1 MTMLNT
7 LADGTANSLEGR
19 RYYGFAW
26 VWRRLIAGL
35 VDSLLVIGWGLLA
48 VLSVAVAIAI
58 AGLFNEAWLYQRYW
72 WFHIYYFVFIG
83 FPVACVAVVL
93 RHVLVVFRVSSK
105 GDTLGHRLFGLRI
118 VDRNG
123 EMIGRG
129 RSLGRHI
136 LGSPLLSAYVLPM
149 IVLYLFDALFN
160 FKLAD
165 TLQAWV
171 LWGLIVTAVLVMLNH
186 VWMGFDAEGRGW
198 HDWVAGT
205 VVVRERMLYVKD
217 FG

>member
-1 MTMLNT
+1 MN
-7 LADGTANSLEGR
+7 LEPPQGGDVDLRQR
-19 RYYGFAW
+19 RNYEYGW

-35 VDSLLVIGWGLLA
+35 VDWLLVIGWGLLA
-48 VLSVAVAIAI
+48 VASVAVATAA
-58 AGLFNEAWLYQRYW
+58 AGLFNEYSLLY
-72 WFHIYYFVFIG
+72 FG
-83 FPVACVAVVL
+83 FPVACVVVVL
-93 RHVLVVFRVSSK
+93 RHVLMMFRVSSK

-123 EMIGRG
+123 EIIGRG

-136 LGSPLLSAYVLPM
+136 LGSPLLFAYVLPM
-149 IVLYLFDALFN
+149 IVLYLFTALFN
-160 FKLAD
+160 AD
-165 TLQAWV
+165 WIGPVAAYWV

-205 VVVRERMLYVKD
+205 VVVRERGDVV
-217 FG
+217 

>member
-1 MTMLNT
+1 MIDT
-7 LADGTANSLEGR
+7 LGDGTANSFEGR
-19 RYYGFAW
+19 RYYGFGW

-35 VDSLLVIGWGLLA
+35 VDWLLVIGWGLLA
-48 VLSVAVAIAI
+48 VVSVAVATAT
-58 AGLFNEAWLYQRYW
+58 AGLFSEYSLV
-72 WFHIYYFVFIG
+72 YFG
-83 FPVACVAVVL
+83 FPVACAAVVL

-123 EMIGRG
+123 EIIGWG

-136 LGSPLLSAYVLPM
+136 LGSPLLFAYVLPV
-149 IVLYLFDALFN
+149 IVLYLFEALFN
-160 FKLAD
+160 FNLAD
-165 TLQAWV
+165 TLAAYWY
-171 LWGLIVTAVLVMLNH
+171 LWGLIVSSVLVMLNY

-205 VVVRERMLYVKD
+205 VVVRGRVD
-217 FG
+217 